1 MQPHAWQRHL
11 LFGVDDGI
19 SKISILKPNSVAA
32 LKTRAVLLP
41 CSIIFV
47 HLLPVINSLLF

>member
-1 MQPHAWQRHL
+1 MQPHAWAASSAVR
-11 LFGVDDGI
+11 VDDGI
-19 SKISILKPNSVAA
+19 SKISILKPNSLAA